1 VNIQKK
7 INMDN
12 KSIFILVLGTA
23 LVLSFIFR
31 PSKDISTYEN
41 EINNLK
47 GVNKGLILNND
58 SILNNNELL
67 NIEINRLISNFDSTQ
82 VALANTEE
90 KLKDL
95 ENDKGKVSGYV
106 NTLNADGVAS
116 ELADYLNRR

>member
-1 VNIQKK
+1 MQKK

-12 KSIFILVLGTA
+12 KSIFILVLGAA

>member
-1 VNIQKK
+1 
-7 INMDN
+7 MDN
-12 KSIFILVLGTA
+12 KSIFILVLGAA

-31 PSKDISTYEN
+31 PSKDISTYEH

-47 GVNKGLILNND
+47 SINKGLTLNND
-58 SILNNNELL
+58 SVLNKNELL
-67 NIEINRLISNFDSTQ
+67 NIEINTLIKNFDSSQ

-106 NTLNADGVAS
+106 STLNADGVAS
-116 ELADYLNRR
+116 ELANYLNRR